1 MWARVL
7 AATPGSWT
15 YRAFDQGWLR
25 SLGKYSYAIYLFH
38 YPLLNYFR
46 YIYRMDEVPEVW
58 GSAIPA
64 QFALTLTASV
74 ASFVLA
80 WLSWHLYE
88 KHFLKLKRFFP
99 NATGS
104 AGNTGSTGGTGAPVH
119 SWPAGSPERALR
131 VR

>member
-1 MWARVL
+1 VDVATGAGRVALMWARVL

-58 GSAIPA
+58 GARFRRNS
-64 QFALTLTASV
+64 
-74 ASFVLA
+74 
-80 WLSWHLYE
+80 LS
-88 KHFLKLKRFFP
+88 R
-99 NATGS
+99 
-104 AGNTGSTGGTGAPVH
+104 
-119 SWPAGSPERALR
+119 
-131 VR
+131 